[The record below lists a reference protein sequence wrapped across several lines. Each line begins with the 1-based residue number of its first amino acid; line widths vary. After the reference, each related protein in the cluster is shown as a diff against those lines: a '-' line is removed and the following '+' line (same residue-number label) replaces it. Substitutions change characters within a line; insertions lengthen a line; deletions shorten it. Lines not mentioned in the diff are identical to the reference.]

1 LTSVEILLTLAGGAA
16 IGAVARYAMPGEQIM
31 GWDATSLLGAS
42 GAYVGAVAGERFGPD
57 IVGEPI
63 GWIGAVFGAVILLA
77 IYRAST
83 PSAPERHTHTR
94 ANMPA
99 RGRAKRESAAG
110 E

>member
-1 LTSVEILLTLAGGAA
+1 MTSVEILLTLAGGVA
-16 IGAVARYAMPGEQIM
+16 IGAVARYAMPGEHMM
-31 GWDATSLLGAS
+31 GWDATSLLGAA
-42 GAYVGAVAGERFGPD
+42 GAYVGAVAGEKFGPGL
-57 IVGEPI
+57 VGEPI

-83 PSAPERHTHTR
+83 RSAPEMHTR
-94 ANMPA
+94 ATMPV